1 MQSRSGLVVVA
12 CLLIGCAELR
22 AQAPPPPVLTAVPFN
37 ILLPNYNSVAAGETA
52 GLEANAFL
60 ARADDSSSAFFNAA
74 GLALAGRTSVSGSA
88 GVFQITSVAPEGL
101 TNVGGSFQHIPSL
114 LGVVVPK
121 LLGRERWAGGFSLT
135 RVNAWAQSFAGERQL
150 DAGATS
156 RRLKYTSASELFGLQ
171 ASLGVGYSNGGK
183 LRVGGSLDGQLT
195 QFTRD
200 ASGSEQ
206 GQTLDGLSA
215 MMADFQA
222 SAWAAHLRMSAGAQY
237 DLTPTVRV
245 GAAVRTP
252 GLAVLS
258 SGSSIADAQATQG
271 AATASASYFED
282 DGRIEYRLPL
292 EFRGGLAWVGPRA
305 QIECDVL
312 MYAAAGRYTAF
323 RSDQLWTVI
332 TDTGSG
338 GPPAVTNIPPN
349 PVVIDSRAVANIAIG
364 GHVRLAPGGSW
375 RLHGGYATDRS
386 PVGPDDTV
394 FTRVN
399 LQVVTL
405 GVSGRARSVRVSAGL
420 RHEFGTSDPL
430 VLQRTLDGP
439 QLSARLRV
447 SNLGLVYSLA
457 VVF

>member
-332 TDTGSG
+332 TDPGSG
-338 GPPAVTNIPPN
+338 GPPAVTSVRPN
-349 PVVIDSRAVANIAIG
+349 PVVIDSRAVANVAIG